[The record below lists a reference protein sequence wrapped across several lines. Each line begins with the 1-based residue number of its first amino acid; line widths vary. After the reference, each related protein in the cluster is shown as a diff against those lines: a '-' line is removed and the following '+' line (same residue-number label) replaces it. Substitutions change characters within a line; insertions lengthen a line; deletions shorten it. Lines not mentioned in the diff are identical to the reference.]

1 MTTQLLHPKVDPTI
15 QALNTLTEWYYKK
28 YPSDDFFVPHLEH
41 WLAVLDGHFH
51 GNTHFKGYV
60 YVSVIAKGEEE
71 NRHIKFNQRT
81 ALLTELRD
89 SGLLEEK
96 KEHQDWCKLAG
107 ELEYSS
113 CGCWKDHNT
122 LAKAIKAHIN
132 NLINPT
138 IV

>member
-1 MTTQLLHPKVDPTI
+1 MTKIPSVEERVEEFDKQFAFHTI
-15 QALNTLTEWYYKK
+15 ERLMTEDELVMYKDDMENEDDIYTEAEPSDIHDYFRQALTA
-28 YPSDDFFVPHLEH
+28 D
-41 WLAVLDGHFH
+41 
-51 GNTHFKGYV
+51 
-60 YVSVIAKGEEE
+60 
-71 NRHIKFNQRT
+71 RT

-96 KEHQDWCKLAG
+96 VEHQDWCKLAG

-113 CGCWKDHNT
+113 CGCWKDHND
-122 LAKAIKAHIN
+122 LAKAIKVHIN